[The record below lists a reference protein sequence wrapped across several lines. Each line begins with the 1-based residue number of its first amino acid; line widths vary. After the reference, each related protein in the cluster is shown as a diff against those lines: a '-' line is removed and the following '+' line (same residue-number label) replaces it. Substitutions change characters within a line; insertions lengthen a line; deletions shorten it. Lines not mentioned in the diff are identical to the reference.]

1 LSQRGLATSQFDI
14 MRHLHRCHL
23 PVLVICGTAEA
34 TGPRASQD
42 IFGAASDPEKKLAWI
57 KGGTHFM
64 TGQEDKQA
72 EVASTIAQWIQD
84 RGLG

>member
-1 LSQRGLATSQFDI
+1 LATSQFDV

-34 TGPRASQD
+34 SGPRASQD
-42 IFGAASDPEKKLAWI
+42 IFDAASDPHKQLVWI

-72 EVASTIAQWIQD
+72 EVASTIAQWLKNRD
-84 RGLG
+84 LG